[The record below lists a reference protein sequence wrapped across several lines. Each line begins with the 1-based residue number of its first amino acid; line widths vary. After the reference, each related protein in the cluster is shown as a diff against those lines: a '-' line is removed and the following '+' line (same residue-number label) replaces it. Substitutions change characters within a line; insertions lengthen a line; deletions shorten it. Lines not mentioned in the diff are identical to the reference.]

1 MQNLVV
7 FRHGHTEND
16 SRDIL
21 ETMNPFFSLG
31 TLATNVK
38 QSVKKKKVKF
48 KKGQTCIDFFQT
60 DLKVLKSGTYKCQFS
75 IDLGIE
81 KKNLSWN

>member
-1 MQNLVV
+1 MTLFMDAPSNLYSTYGRFIFMQNLVV

-38 QSVKKKKVKF
+38 QSVKKKGK
-48 KKGQTCIDFFQT
+48 D
-60 DLKVLKSGTYKCQFS
+60 
-75 IDLGIE
+75 
-81 KKNLSWN
+81 

>member
-21 ETMNPFFSLG
+21 ETMDPLFSLG
-31 TLATNVK
+31 TLAANVK
-38 QSVKKKKVKF
+38 QSEKKGKHINRVTSFQTDKKF
-48 KKGQTCIDFFQT
+48 KKPGVITLQGSSTHC
-60 DLKVLKSGTYKCQFS
+60 YKN
-75 IDLGIE
+75 LGI
-81 KKNLSWN
+81 